1 MTQPVSVLHFSNS
14 PVRGGAE
21 EHILTLLGG
30 LDRKYF
36 RLHLVCPPETAARL
50 RPDLP
55 PDVELVPLTLSRP
68 TQVATA
74 FRLARLLRERCVKV
88 LHSHQFYSSL
98 FASPIGGLCRVPVIL
113 ETPHLRES
121 WRTRGIKSS
130 FAVDRAVGR
139 FVDYYIAVSHSN
151 ARYLVE
157 SKHLPSK
164 KVVVIHNGC
173 DLRRFDPLRHHTNAV
188 KQGLGLS
195 ESDPL
200 MLVVGRLEPQK
211 GHRVLLDAFAQVR
224 AEFPSAVLACVGEGS
239 LRGELEK
246 QTAELGLTQA
256 VRFVG
261 FQSNVPEWLAAAD
274 LMVLPSFYE
283 GLPIVAIESLAAGR
297 PVVATAV
304 DGTPEVVVDG
314 KTGLTVPPGD
324 AGALSVALRRLL
336 RDSELRQRMGQEG
349 RRWVAEHFTQELQIR
364 RTQELYLH
372 ALSQRLP
379 SWKASRQ
386 ESSKDESEPQ
396 LTAAAPPRVN

>member
-36 RLHLVCPPETAARL
+36 RLHLVCPSETAARL

-55 PDVELVPLTLSRP
+55 PDGELIPLTLSRP
-68 TQVATA
+68 TQVGAA
-74 FRLARLLRERCVKV
+74 FRLARILRERRVKI
-88 LHSHQFYSSL
+88 LHSHQFFASL
-98 FASPIGGLCRVPVIL
+98 YASPIGGMCRVPGIV

-121 WRTRGIKSS
+121 WRTGRIKSS
-130 FAVDRAVGR
+130 FAVDRFVGR
-139 FVDYYIAVSHSN
+139 FVDYYIAVSHAN

-157 SKHLPSK
+157 SKRLPAK
-164 KVVVIHNGC
+164 KVIVIHNGC
-173 DLRRFDPLRHHTNAV
+173 DLRRFDSERHTGNGV
-188 KQGLGLS
+188 RSGLGLN
-195 ESDPL
+195 ESDP
-200 MLVVGRLEPQK
+200 MVVAVGRLEPQK
-211 GHRVLLDAFAQVR
+211 GHRVLLDAFVQVHS
-224 AEFPSAVLACVGEGS
+224 EFPKARLVCVGEGS

-246 QTAELGLTQA
+246 RAAGLGLAEA

-261 FQSNVPEWLAAAD
+261 FQSNVPEWLAAAN
-274 LMVLPSFYE
+274 LMVLPSFFE

-304 DGTPEVVVDG
+304 DGTPEVVLEG

-324 AGALSVALRRLL
+324 APALSAALSRLL
-336 RDSELRQRMGQEG
+336 RDADLRQRMGREG
-349 RRWVAEHFTQELQIR
+349 RRWVAENFTQERQIR

-372 ALSQRLP
+372 ALEERLP
-379 SWKASRQ
+379 AWKDLQR
-386 ESSKDESEPQ
+386 ESAKEESNPQ
-396 LTAAAPPRVN
+396 VAAAAPPRVN

>member
-50 RPDLP
+50 QHDLP
-55 PDVELVPLTLSRP
+55 SDVELIPLTLSRP
-68 TQVATA
+68 TQVASA
-74 FRLARLLRERCVKV
+74 FRLACLLRERQVKI

-98 FASPIGGLCRVPVIL
+98 FASPIGGICRVPVII

-121 WRTRGIKSS
+121 WRTGRIKSS

-139 FVDYYIAVSHSN
+139 FVDYYIAVSNSN

-157 SKHLPSK
+157 SKRLPPK
-164 KVVVIHNGC
+164 KVIVIHNGC
-173 DLRRFDPLRHHTNAV
+173 DLRRFDSLRHSGNAV
-188 KQGLGLS
+188 RGGLGLS
-195 ESDPL
+195 ESDP
-200 MLVVGRLEPQK
+200 MVVVVGRLEAQK
-211 GHRVLLDAFAQVR
+211 GHRVLLDAFVQVC
-224 AEFPSAVLACVGEGS
+224 AEFPEACLVCVGEGS

-246 QTAELGLTQA
+246 QTAELGLAEA

-261 FQSNVPEWLAAAD
+261 FQSNVPDWLAAAD

-283 GLPIVAIESLAAGR
+283 GLPIVAVESLAAAR

-304 DGTPEVVVDG
+304 DGTPEVVLDG

-324 AGALSVALRRLL
+324 AGALSAALCRLL
-336 RDSELRQRMGQEG
+336 RDADLRQRMGQEG
-349 RRWVAEHFTQELQIR
+349 RRWVAENFTRERQIQ
-364 RTQELYLH
+364 RTQDLYLH
-372 ALSQRLP
+372 ALEQRLLA
-379 SWKASRQ
+379 WKDFRREGAKE
-386 ESSKDESEPQ
+386 ESKPQ
-396 LTAAAPPRVN
+396 LSAAAPPRVN

>member
-1 MTQPVSVLHFSNS
+1 L
-14 PVRGGAE
+14 
-21 EHILTLLGG
+21 I
-30 LDRKYF
+30 
-36 RLHLVCPPETAARL
+36 
-50 RPDLP
+50 
-55 PDVELVPLTLSRP
+55 PLTLSSP
-68 TQVATA
+68 TQVASA
-74 FRLARLLRERCVKV
+74 FRLARLLRERRVKIV
-88 LHSHQFYSSL
+88 HSHQFYSSL

-121 WRTRGIKSS
+121 WRTGRIKSS

-139 FVDYYIAVSHSN
+139 FVDYYIAVSQSN

-157 SKHLPSK
+157 SKRLPSR
-164 KVVVIHNGC
+164 KVIVIHNGC
-173 DLRRFDPLRHHTNAV
+173 DLRRFDSLRHSGNTV
-188 KQGLGLS
+188 RSGLGLR
-195 ESDPL
+195 ESDP
-200 MLVVGRLEPQK
+200 MMVVVGRLEPQK
-211 GHRVLLDAFAQVR
+211 GHGVLLDAFVQVR
-224 AEFPSAVLACVGEGS
+224 AEFPSAVLVCVGEGS
-239 LRGELEK
+239 LRGELERK
-246 QTAELGLTQA
+246 AADLGLAVA

-283 GLPIVAIESLAAGR
+283 GLPIVAIESLATGK

-349 RRWVAEHFTQELQIR
+349 RRWVAENFTQELQIR

-372 ALSQRLP
+372 ALEQRLP
-379 SWKASRQ
+379 AWKASRQ
-386 ESSKDESEPQ
+386 ESSKEESKAQ
-396 LTAAAPPRVN
+396 LSPAAPPRVN